1 MKKILIP
8 ISVLFA
14 AGLSQ
19 AQLTNTENY
28 VYSKTYLDYN
38 GTTAT
43 KTSETVQYIDGLGR
57 PKQVVNVKVTPQGK
71 DIVIPIIYD
80 SFGRQT
86 RDYLPIP
93 QNATTNGQ
101 VYTQSTDLVPYPI
114 QDITGFYSGEKI
126 YSEKI
131 IENSPLDRVQQQIQV
146 GTAWSNKPVKFDY
159 DANIAG
165 EVIKYTTTTT
175 WENGAT
181 KSMLTQGGTY
191 GTAQLYKNTVTDED
205 GDKTIEFKNGEGQTL
220 LVRKAISDTENADTY
235 YVYNEYN
242 QLTYVIPPNAA
253 VVYKNLG
260 TGTAIAYD
268 DINLNNLCYRY
279 RYDGRNRLVEKK
291 LPGKGWEHM
300 VYDKGDRLI
309 MTQDANLRPDKRWLF
324 TKYDKFSR
332 AIYTGIT
339 ADPNGRSIIQGYVDY
354 NFPNN
359 NEGSGSFT
367 QNGLTVQ
374 YTNSNAF
381 PTYIYQ
387 LLSVNYYDTY
397 PAGSP
402 AIPTLILEQEV
413 LSQDAQNS
421 NISTK
426 SLPVASYVKNIED
439 DNWTKNYIWYD
450 KKGRTI
456 GTYSI
461 NHLGGFT
468 KTESKLDFAG
478 VPQKTN
484 TYHLRKQGEFGITLK
499 ERFVYDNQNRLFQH
513 YHQVDNKP
521 EELLVENQYNE
532 LSQLKNKK
540 VGNNLQSIDYA
551 YNIRGWMTEINKD
564 QMNLADL
571 GGKLFSYKIKY
582 NQRDGIENPDT
593 TQFAGKN
600 VTKKYNGNIAET
612 DWRSVETLG
621 VNPPITPKRYGYA
634 YDKLNR
640 LTAGYYQNPLNPY
653 SKENTESLS
662 YDLNGNIL
670 GLYRTSVLEY
680 GNTSATLIDNLDYIY
695 SGGDNKVTNIND
707 YAYND
712 TGYEGGGNTIGYD
725 VNGNMTGMPDKGISL
740 ITYNYLNLPNQLKM
754 QASFEN
760 VTIKTKYRAD
770 GTKLRKENTTIT
782 SGFNGDT
789 TQIKT
794 SDYLDVF
801 QYLQSV
807 NQTSVVLQPEIMS
820 RRAMEPQ
827 AFTIAQPRTV
837 LTIKTPDLEFFPTT
851 EGFYDYKKDQYIY
864 QYRDH
869 LGNARVS
876 FGRNSAGALEITD
889 ANDYYPFGMNHL
901 KTGNAFFGAGSYKN
915 YKYQGQELQE
925 TGFYSFKWRNY
936 MSDVGR
942 FFNIDPLA
950 EKYPTWTPYAFS
962 GNRVIDA
969 RELEGLEPVDFRK
982 NDGYKN
988 LVVVVQGWSGDT
1000 KPNKTQA
1007 QNVRGSNNPYYKGK
1021 GNLDLT
1027 GIGGLVGLANSNT
1040 RVVVFDSSQN
1050 ENTKNDLK
1058 TTISNFNDVH
1068 SDGTVAAVGHSLGA
1082 DNIVES
1088 VNESKDLKVD
1098 LIVTLDIMDTYSDTT
1113 IKSPNVS
1120 KVVNYSQTKDVYGGE
1135 NVTASKDN
1143 KTTKIIN
1150 VTAPNST
1157 HKSIDNDLRDRVR
1170 ENVQRELQ
1178 P

>member
-19 AQLTNTENY
+19 AQLTHTENY
-28 VYSKTYLDYN
+28 VYSTTYLDYN
-38 GTTAT
+38 GTIAT

-57 PKQVVNVKVTPQGK
+57 PKQFVNVKASPLGRDVVTH
-71 DIVIPIIYD
+71 IEYD
-80 SFGRQT
+80 GFGRQVK
-86 RDYLPIP
+86 DYLPVP
-93 QNATTNGQ
+93 QSGTMNGAIVPNPLVNATQPTLYG
-101 VYTQSTDLVPYPI
+101 SD
-114 QDITGFYSGEKI
+114 KI
-126 YSEKI
+126 YA
-131 IENSPLDRVQQQIQV
+131 ENFPESSPLNRVLKQKHV
-146 GTAWSNKPVKFDY
+146 GNAWNDNPVKFEY
-159 DANIAG
+159 DANSVADA
-165 EVIKYTTTTT
+165 VKKYTTITT
-175 WENGAT
+175 WLDGAT
-181 KSMLTQGGTY
+181 NSVLTQ
-191 GTAQLYKNTVTDED
+191 TANYAASQLYKNTVIDED
-205 GDKTIEFKNGEGQTL
+205 LNKTIEFKNGEGQTL
-220 LVRKAISDTENADTY
+220 LVRKNDGVQDVDTY

-242 QLTYVIPPNAA
+242 QLAFVIPPLVSNSA
-253 VVYKNLG
+253 LSS
-260 TGTAIAYD
+260 TS
-268 DINLNNLCYRY
+268 LNNLCYQY
-279 RYDGRNRLVEKK
+279 HYDRRNRLVEKK

-300 VYDKGDRLI
+300 VYDKADRLI

-374 YTNSNAF
+374 YSNSNAF

-439 DNWTKNYIWYD
+439 DNWTKNYTWYD

-499 ERFVYDNQNRLFQH
+499 ERFVYDNQNRLLQH

-582 NQRDGIENPDT
+582 EQRDGIENPDT

-680 GNTSATLIDNLDYIY
+680 GNTSATLIDNLEYIY
-695 SGGDNKVTNIND
+695 SGGDNKVTHIND

-794 SDYLDVF
+794 SDYLDGF

-837 LTIKTPDLEFFPTT
+837 LTIKT
-851 EGFYDYKKDQYIY
+851 
-864 QYRDH
+864 
-869 LGNARVS
+869 
-876 FGRNSAGALEITD
+876 
-889 ANDYYPFGMNHL
+889 
-901 KTGNAFFGAGSYKN
+901 
-915 YKYQGQELQE
+915 
-925 TGFYSFKWRNY
+925 
-936 MSDVGR
+936 
-942 FFNIDPLA
+942 
-950 EKYPTWTPYAFS
+950 
-962 GNRVIDA
+962 
-969 RELEGLEPVDFRK
+969 
-982 NDGYKN
+982 
-988 LVVVVQGWSGDT
+988 
-1000 KPNKTQA
+1000 
-1007 QNVRGSNNPYYKGK
+1007 
-1021 GNLDLT
+1021 
-1027 GIGGLVGLANSNT
+1027 
-1040 RVVVFDSSQN
+1040 
-1050 ENTKNDLK
+1050 
-1058 TTISNFNDVH
+1058 
-1068 SDGTVAAVGHSLGA
+1068 
-1082 DNIVES
+1082 
-1088 VNESKDLKVD
+1088 
-1098 LIVTLDIMDTYSDTT
+1098 
-1113 IKSPNVS
+1113 
-1120 KVVNYSQTKDVYGGE
+1120 
-1135 NVTASKDN
+1135 
-1143 KTTKIIN
+1143 
-1150 VTAPNST
+1150 
-1157 HKSIDNDLRDRVR
+1157 
-1170 ENVQRELQ
+1170 
-1178 P
+1178 